1 MNRRIISESHLNR
14 LQELAGILEENAQK
28 IMKLGFIEPI
38 ADYLAAIDKKRG
50 MYFADA
56 LARDFLDKKGE
67 PELAKQNLK
76 QVLPNINQAELFEFM
91 RSRENDIK
99 MVADWVRQS
108 EGQVDLRAF
117 NNFEEAVT
125 AAYESMA
132 GSDEAGDLEFIEP
145 VERFLRR
152 IDYDAGLEMGR
163 LALISYAKH
172 HLKDEGLPM
181 DDESML
187 LSFIDQNDFM
197 TFLYDN
203 ENQMYNIADWLNSPV
218 LEGEAQVRDKALFI
232 KDSGFEDFDELL
244 AAAMRWHSNL
254 TASGKLMDPTAG
266 KVIRRYPSGYYWMD
280 LQTNNSRDESQ
291 AMGHCG
297 RDGRATTLI
306 SLRDEKGEPHVTI
319 AYNADKK
326 TITQVKGKENKKPVE
341 KYMQYVMEFLKDLA
355 KNGELVN
362 VAWSYGGDLTPEQID
377 EIFKVNKKTYFR
389 YLKSKTKTSASNLVT
404 RY

>member
-28 IMKLGFIEPI
+28 IMKLGFSEPI
-38 ADYLAAIDKKRG
+38 AEYLAAIDKKRG
-50 MYFADA
+50 MYFADVVT
-56 LARDFLDKKGE
+56 RDYLDKKGE

-76 QVLPNINQAELFEFM
+76 QVLPNIDQAELFDYIK
-91 RSRENDIK
+91 SRENDIR
-99 MVADWVRQS
+99 MVADWVKQS
-108 EGQVDLRAF
+108 QGQVNLKSF
-117 NNFEEAVT
+117 NSFEEAVT

-132 GSDEAGDLEFIEP
+132 GSDDSEDLEFIEP
-145 VERFLRR
+145 VERFLRK
-152 IDYDAGLEMGR
+152 IDYDAGLEIGR

-203 ENQMYNIADWLNSPV
+203 ENQMYNITDWLNSPA
-218 LEGEAQVRDKALFI
+218 LEDAMQMKDKSLFI
-232 KDSGFEDFDELL
+232 KDSEFEDFDELL
-244 AAAMRWHSNL
+244 AAAMEWHSNL
-254 TASGKLMDPTAG
+254 AATGKLADPTAG
-266 KVIRRYPSGYYWMD
+266 KVIRRYPSGYYWVD
-280 LQTNNSRDESQ
+280 LETNRSKDEAQ

-297 RDGRATTLI
+297 TDTRATTLF
-306 SLRDEKGEPHVTI
+306 
-319 AYNADKK
+319 ANKK
-326 TITQVKGKENKKPVE
+326 NITQVKGKNNKRPVD
-341 KYMQYVMEFLKDLA
+341 KYMEYVMEFLKDMA
-355 KNGELVN
+355 KNGELTS
-362 VAWSYGGDLTPEQID
+362 VAWSYYGDLTPEEVD

-389 YLKSKTKTSASNLVT
+389 YLKSKTKTSTSNLVT